1 MRSIFDID
9 IDTASSTDKSLY
21 GIPAMIYNEEQERI
35 APHPSGVYLEDV
47 PIDHKTNLCSF
58 DYKYGDDNGFMKV
71 DVLHNSVYDVFTSKE
86 EVLTASEG
94 DIDWSVLSDR
104 SVVESLPHI
113 AKHYDTIQKVKP
125 KSVEDLADVLALIR
139 PGKISLLDSYI
150 KNKKQTRRNLY
161 KRPATGM
168 YFKKSHAISYALMI
182 KTLIYKKYQSMI
194 TW

>member
-21 GIPAMIYNEEQERI
+21 GIPAMIHNEDQERI

-58 DYKYGDDNGFMKV
+58 DYKYGDESGFMKV
-71 DVLHNSVYDVFTSKE
+71 DILHNSVYDAFSSKE
-86 EVLTASEG
+86 EVLIASEG
-94 DIDWSVLSDR
+94 DIDWSILSDR

-139 PGKISLLDSYI
+139 PGKISLLDGYI

-161 KRPATGM
+161 KRPSTGM